1 MKFEKK
7 LKNVYTLYYL
17 LTLHRHLDGDPEK
30 IKKDQ
35 NKRIHKLMKRAYKI
49 PFYKQ
54 RFIESGSTPDDYHC
68 AEDLVKFPVMTK
80 PELRL
85 WMQQEWE
92 NHPEKHDSLNVHSTS
107 GSSGVP
113 LKVLY
118 TQKEQGCSD
127 ANWIRVL
134 RDAGYHPFRGKMY
147 SFQTSHMDPNAKP
160 KRDSFIQA
168 LGVMRRKV
176 VSEDNCVGDG
186 IADTI
191 RDINEYKP
199 DMICFR
205 RNCLVRI
212 VAYAE
217 KHNMP
222 LWKPKLYCPIS
233 EMVDDVTRNLLKKT
247 LGDGL
252 IDAYGLSEMGS
263 FIYQYPGNDFY
274 YVANDIAA
282 VNVYDDNNNLADDG
296 RIIITSLYKK
306 TYPLIN
312 YDTRDLGKS
321 YVKDGLRYMTKIE
334 GRMNDMVLHEDGVE
348 SSALMLMR
356 IANKTVGLSQF
367 RFIEETY
374 HDMLIQLAPDPNNT
388 SMSHEE
394 IEKHFIDSVRELY
407 GDEFNIRIE
416 WMDVLPPDKTG
427 KQRCFVC
434 NVKKEQ

>member
-1 MKFEKK
+1 MSLEEYKGVYVFAQQIDNHITEITYELMGKAIELAK
-7 LKNVYTLYYL
+7 DLGTEVVAVLCGHEIENKVFHLKEHGADRVILI
-17 LTLHRHLDGDPEK
+17 DDPELK
-30 IKKDQ
+30 EY
-35 NKRIHKLMKRAYKI
+35 RTEPYAHAL
-49 PFYKQ
+49 
-54 RFIESGSTPDDYHC
+54 
-68 AEDLVKFPVMTK
+68 
-80 PELRL
+80 
-85 WMQQEWE
+85 
-92 NHPEKHDSLNVHSTS
+92 
-107 GSSGVP
+107 SSV
-113 LKVLY
+113 
-118 TQKEQGCSD
+118 
-127 ANWIRVL
+127 
-134 RDAGYHPFRGKMY
+134 
-147 SFQTSHMDPNAKP
+147 
-160 KRDSFIQA
+160 
-168 LGVMRRKV
+168 
-176 VSEDNCVGDG
+176 
-186 IADTI
+186 
-191 RDINEYKP
+191 INEYKP

-233 EMVDDVTRNLLKKT
+233 EMVDDVTRKLLKKT

-263 FIYQYPGNDFY
+263 FVYQYPGNDFY
-274 YVANDIAA
+274 YVANDIAV

-306 TYPLIN
+306 TYPIIN
-312 YDTRDLGKS
+312 YETRDLGKS
-321 YVKDGLRYMTKIE
+321 YIKDGLRYMTKIE
-334 GRMNDMVLHEDGVE
+334 GRMNDLVLHEDGVE

-388 SMSHEE
+388 SMSREE
-394 IEKHFIDSVRELY
+394 IEKHFIDSVYDLY
-407 GDEFNIRIE
+407 GDEFKVRIE
-416 WMDVLPPDKTG
+416 WMDVLPPDTTG

>member
-54 RFIESGSTPDDYHC
+54 RFIESGTTPDDYHC

-92 NHPEKHDSLNVHSTS
+92 EHPEKHDSLNVHSTS

-147 SFQTSHMDPNAKP
+147 SFQTSHRDPNAKP

>member
-1 MKFEKK
+1 MQIQKK

-17 LTLHRHLDGDPEK
+17 MTLHRQLDGDPAK
-30 IKKDQ
+30 IKADQ
-35 NKRIHKLMKRAYKI
+35 NRRIHKLMKRAYEI
-49 PFYKQ
+49 PFYRKK
-54 RFIESGSTPDDYHC
+54 FEESGTTPDDYHC
-68 AEDLVKFPVMTK
+68 SEDLVKFPTLTK

-92 NHPEKHDSLNVHSTS
+92 DHPEKHDSLNVHSTS

-118 TQKEQGCSD
+118 TQREQGCSD

-134 RDAGYHPFRGKMY
+134 SAAGYHPFRGKMY
-147 SFQTSHMDPNAKP
+147 SFQTSHRDPSDKS
-160 KRDSFIQA
+160 RDSFIQRF
-168 LGVMRRKV
+168 GVMRRKV
-176 VSEDNCVGDG
+176 VSEDYCVGDG

-191 RDINEYKP
+191 RDINAYKP

-212 VAYAE
+212 VAYSE
-217 KHNMP
+217 KHNMTIH
-222 LWKPKLYCPIS
+222 KPKLYCPIS

-263 FIYQYPGNDFY
+263 FVYQFPGNDFY
-274 YVANDIAA
+274 YVANDIAV
-282 VNVYDDNNNLADDG
+282 VNVYDDNDCLADDG
-296 RIIITSLYKK
+296 RIIITSLYKT
-306 TYPLIN
+306 TYPIIN
-312 YDTRDLGKS
+312 YETKDLGTS
-321 YVKDGLRYMTKIE
+321 YVKDGIRYMTSIQ

-388 SMSHEE
+388 SMSREE
-394 IEKHFIDSVRELY
+394 IEKHFLDSVHELY
-407 GDEFNIRIE
+407 GDEFNVRIE
-416 WMDVLPPDKTG
+416 WMDVLPPDETG

-434 NVKKEQ
+434 KVNKDK

>member
-1 MKFEKK
+1 M
-7 LKNVYTLYYL
+7 
-17 LTLHRHLDGDPEK
+17 
-30 IKKDQ
+30 
-35 NKRIHKLMKRAYKI
+35 
-49 PFYKQ
+49 
-54 RFIESGSTPDDYHC
+54 
-68 AEDLVKFPVMTK
+68 
-80 PELRL
+80 
-85 WMQQEWE
+85 
-92 NHPEKHDSLNVHSTS
+92 
-107 GSSGVP
+107 P

-118 TQKEQGCSD
+118 TQREQGCSD

-147 SFQTSHMDPNAKP
+147 SFQTSHRDPSDKS
-160 KRDSFIQA
+160 RDSFIQA

-176 VSEDNCVGDG
+176 VSEDYCFGDG

-233 EMVDDVTRNLLKKT
+233 EMVDDVTRKLLKKT

-263 FIYQYPGNDFY
+263 FVYQYPGNDFY
-274 YVANDIAA
+274 YVANDIAV

-306 TYPLIN
+306 TYPIIN
-312 YDTRDLGKS
+312 YETRDLGKS

-334 GRMNDMVLHEDGVE
+334 GRMNDLVLHEDGVE

-388 SMSHEE
+388 SMSREE
-394 IEKHFIDSVRELY
+394 IEKHFIDSVYDLY
-407 GDEFNIRIE
+407 GDEFKVRIE
-416 WMDVLPPDKTG
+416 WMDVLPPDTTA